1 MTDHQVVE
9 QRDVEQATGRQ
20 RLGGQVEVVSN
31 GVGSAQS
38 NLSVSGWLRAGPGGT
53 ALDAQHMASEPRRY
67 QGNGRRWLGD
77 DMRTPARR
85 LASALGFARGRADP
99 NAATLQQVDHFL
111 GRLERTP
118 FYTLRTYA
126 VRPLAR
132 AALNDVRRRAQIAAD
147 QAGRTD
153 LRLELA
159 GAVETFLSRAL
170 TAAPSIRPTVPS
182 PCDPRIGLACS
193 RRSLM
198 RHWRSWRRTSSTIGR
213 STSWSVLAANWFT
226 DQRAHIHGTRRRAIL
241 VTEGN
246 QPRSQILLMERAPAG
261 APLAAL

>member
-1 MTDHQVVE
+1 MK
-9 QRDVEQATGRQ
+9 
-20 RLGGQVEVVSN
+20 
-31 GVGSAQS
+31 
-38 NLSVSGWLRAGPGGT
+38 
-53 ALDAQHMASEPRRY
+53 
-67 QGNGRRWLGD
+67 
-77 DMRTPARR
+77 TPARR

-159 GAVETFLSRAL
+159 GAVETFLSRAFDR
-170 TAAPSIRPTVPS
+170 RPFDPTYS
-182 PCDPRIGLACS
+182 PEPMRPEDRARLLQTLVDASLAVVAQDVIDD
-193 RRSLM
+193 R
-198 RHWRSWRRTSSTIGR
+198 
-213 STSWSVLAANWFT
+213 AF
-226 DQRAHIHGTRRRAIL
+226 DQL
-241 VTEGN
+241 VGPCG
-246 QPRSQILLMERAPAG
+246 QLVH
-261 APLAAL
+261 